1 MVLASATEA
10 EVGACFMN
18 AQEACSLRTT
28 LEDLGH
34 KHPPIRIQT
43 DNECAEAILND
54 TVKQKRS
61 RAIDMRFYWLRDRIN
76 QNQFVVFWK
85 KGTKNMGDYFTK
97 HHPPAHHELM
107 RPVYFHCALL
117 TSSQVP
123 LRVCRSLAPA
133 SPTPLALQP
142 ARLAARPSIK
152 VLRAG
157 QYPSGA
163 PTDSPHLVH
172 SSLLIN

>member
-1 MVLASATEA
+1 
-10 EVGACFMN
+10 MN

-34 KHPPIRIQT
+34 LQPPIRIQT
-43 DNECAEAILND
+43 DNECAMGILND

-61 RAIDMRFYWLRDRIN
+61 RAIDMRFYWLRDRID

-85 KGTKNMGDYFTK
+85 KGTDNMGDHFTT

-123 LRVCRSLAPA
+123 LRVCRSLPPA
-133 SPTPLALQP
+133 SPIPPALQS
-142 ARLAARPSIK
+142 ARLASGPSIK
-152 VLRAG
+152 VLMAG
-157 QYPSGA
+157 ANPPGV
-163 PTDSPHLVH
+163 PTDSPL
-172 SSLLIN
+172 SQYSKLLIN